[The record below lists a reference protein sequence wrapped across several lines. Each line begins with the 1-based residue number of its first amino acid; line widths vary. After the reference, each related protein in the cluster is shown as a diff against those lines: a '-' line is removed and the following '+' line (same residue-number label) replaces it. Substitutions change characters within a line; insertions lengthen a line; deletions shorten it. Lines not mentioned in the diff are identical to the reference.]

1 MSINP
6 FQDYYDRYKNKQQKE
21 EKRSV
26 ELDNFMQQDEDLKD
40 HHNPEDPFR
49 LELGGQG

>member
-1 MSINP
+1 MIDP
-6 FQDYYDRYKNKQQKE
+6 KQDYYENEYKLSRMQDKYEQLDR
-21 EKRSV
+21 
-26 ELDNFMQQDEDLKD
+26 FMQQDEDLQD